1 MSGAVAVALW
11 VLAIVLLPAAPVLL
25 AVESSGVEFIPS
37 AVGVMSVQLTTA
49 SVGAMIARRL
59 AGNAV
64 GWIFLALGVGL
75 GLALGTVAW
84 AEVGLITE
92 VGPLP
97 GDDLAAWVGS
107 WLFVPVIAG
116 LPLLLLLL
124 FPDGRFLSPRWR
136 KAGLAIGVIAALATT
151 FTALRPGRIDP
162 GIENPMAPDGAFGDL
177 IELLD
182 AIASGLVV
190 PGFAL
195 AVAGLLVRFRRSRG
209 IERQQLKWFTYV
221 AALAAAA
228 LLGGIAL
235 PAPVSDYIFPLALI
249 ALAGLPVTAA
259 IAILRYRLYDID
271 VVINRTLVYA
281 GLTAT
286 LAAVYVGSVLL
297 LQLVLSPGS
306 DLAIAASTL
315 AVAAVFR
322 PARGRIQA
330 AVDRR
335 FSRSKYDAAHT
346 IEAFSARLRNEIEL
360 DALNAEL
367 RSVVADTMRPAD
379 VSLWLRGMAP

>member
-1 MSGAVAVALW
+1 MSGRVAVALW

-25 AVESSGVEFIPS
+25 EVESSGVEFIPS
-37 AVGVMSVQLTTA
+37 AAGVMSVQLTTA

-59 AGNAV
+59 PGNAV

-84 AEVGLITE
+84 SEVGLMTE
-92 VGPLP
+92 IGPLP

-116 LPLLLLLL
+116 LPLLLLLV
-124 FPDGRFLSPRWR
+124 FPDGRFLSRRWR
-136 KAGLAIGVIAALATT
+136 KAGLAIGVIAALATM

-235 PAPVSDYIFPLALI
+235 PAPMSDYVFPLALI

-335 FSRSKYDAAHT
+335 FYRSKYDTAHT

-367 RSVVADTMRPAD
+367 RSVVAYTMPAH